1 MKDFTKLSDEELFA
15 IANQNSQN
23 QDFSSMSDEELMQI
37 ASNNQPQQYPQNIS
51 RSKALLTTISNIPFA
66 PRIKAK
72 IASKYAKLVGGLEE
86 SEKDLYNEALKNEL
100 ANLQQAREQY
110 PVQSIASEIAAN
122 IPLPGKG
129 LKTAMAYGA
138 GQSIG
143 ETEDLRNLEDVAK
156 KGAGGAL
163 GTAIGYGLIKGI
175 SKTVPTVSKT
185 IVKTPQGVKNIYQ
198 RLTQQ
203 TKPEDILGK
212 VIESEN
218 IPKYTSR
225 LEKNITQGRD
235 VSLPEVARDDEN
247 VLGLTRLLAK
257 TRGSNNIIDSYLKNK
272 TAYSAERVNKLID
285 KISPKNYFN
294 TLDENI
300 AKRKEL
306 ASPLFQK
313 GYEEGKK
320 IKLLKKIPAPKK
332 NISEKDLQE
341 RENLFKETKENL
353 FKEATGDS
361 GIDNESELFSLR
373 ESYKNALKEIKENK
387 PTSLL
392 QFIRENG
399 GITDYKGELKS
410 LGMTNKTLPGLLRK
424 EGTKG
429 IDIDSIGEKLQEAGY
444 SNERLTVN
452 EILNLIDEEL
462 RGNKIYLNFNPDFD
476 SATQFINEVDQLGL
490 NMDAIK
496 KLENLNKKIK
506 KELPVKFTENI
517 LNSLNPTG
525 TVVTDYSPELRMTAT
540 LGKNITTLDKTSGKS
555 PDELITIYRG
565 APKDQKEIVG
575 GDFITTNLQLA
586 QDYAGDGHILSKKV
600 KLKDILDDVT
610 DPIGEKYIYRPF
622 EQSKINENNKL
633 IIDPNDKFR
642 NLLTDKR
649 IRSAILLARKNY
661 GLKSRIN
668 SVETLH
674 GARQVIDDIIE
685 TAKRTG
691 ENNKARSYLELKS
704 KMNDIIYDVAPTMKQ
719 ADKVYSGF
727 SALKTAQENGL
738 KFNRFRNG
746 EEVKRFINKLNEGE
760 KETFKIG
767 VKDYLMDKAMKT
779 GDDNSSAKKI
789 FSQPLEREK
798 IKAVFNNSKEFNDF
812 AKKMFNE
819 INLVNV
825 KNRVLGG
832 SRTDINLAQEG
843 QFLDKIAK
851 GSIYIK
857 TFGLNNIL
865 MATTDAI
872 RKRYYGL
879 NEQTAKNLAQVI
891 IDPNKSLIALQNI
904 QKKALPQEKPLIN
917 KFIQD
922 LSQRMPQKLQQKTKK
937 SSSIAFGNQMFYQPQ
952 QQEQNE

>member
-37 ASNNQPQQYPQNIS
+37 ASNNQPQQEPQNIS

-110 PVQSIASEIAAN
+110 PIQSIASEIAAN

-185 IVKTPQGVKNIYQ
+185 IAKTPQGVKNIYQ

-313 GYEEGKK
+313 GYEEGNN
-320 IKLLKKIPAPKK
+320 IPL
-332 NISEKDLQE
+332 SEKVIDPEFL
-341 RENLFKETKENL
+341 KEKENL

-373 ESYKNALKEIKENK
+373 ESYKNALKEIRENK

-392 QFIRENG
+392 QFIKENG
-399 GITDYKGELKS
+399 GITDYKGELES

-444 SNERLTVN
+444 FFERPTSDEV
-452 EILNLIDEEL
+452 LNLIEKEL
-462 RGNKIYLNFNPDFD
+462 RGDKVYLHFNPNIDD
-476 SATQFINEVDQLGL
+476 AYNFINEVDRYGI

-496 KLENLNKKIK
+496 KLKNLN
-506 KELPVKFTENI
+506 NQ
-517 LNSLNPTG
+517 
-525 TVVTDYSPELRMTAT
+525 Y
-540 LGKNITTLDKTSGKS
+540 ITT
-555 PDELITIYRG
+555 PN
-565 APKDQKEIVG
+565 QKF
-575 GDFITTNLQLA
+575 D
-586 QDYAGDGHILSKKV
+586 
-600 KLKDILDDVT
+600 
-610 DPIGEKYIYRPF
+610 
-622 EQSKINENNKL
+622 
-633 IIDPNDKFR
+633 
-642 NLLTDKR
+642 NLLEDKR
-649 IRSAILLARKNY
+649 VKNAIDIATKNY
-661 GLKSRIN
+661 GLKSKIN

-704 KMNDIIYDVAPTMKQ
+704 RMNDIIYDVAPTMKE